1 MACLDG
7 VAHHC
12 GVCDRS
18 VDDAD
23 ELERELD
30 ALKAQLAIERMAHAR
45 TLAALHE
52 AEEWMSSGDAIP
64 VDGWGIRNKSADAER
79 GAITERLRAAIAAAK
94 VTP

>member
-23 ELERELD
+23 ELKRELD
-30 ALKAQLAIERMAHAR
+30 SLKAQLATEREAHAR
-45 TLAALHE
+45 TLAALE
-52 AEEWMSSGDAIP
+52 MFVEEVQCYDAELVAEESLCRA
-64 VDGWGIRNKSADAER
+64 
-79 GAITERLRAAIAAAK
+79 RAAIAAAK